1 MFQKHPVFPS
11 SSYLWKMVVCKFF
24 LQGNCKY
31 GTYCNFEH
39 QIPGKYSYTNYDNTQ
54 KSTSIL
60 RQSTFG
66 TQNAST
72 VTPNSE
78 NNPLTMIKLVA
89 QDMLTWEKGGQ
100 WLLSYYAPFKGKPSF
115 PGFEDYSPEEI
126 RFGLYEAVKAGTLET
141 YQLQEL
147 MQNAAVK
154 VKALQNPSGEIMSVL
169 QGLHI
174 TPIVNTEVYGQNSNG
189 NIFGS
194 SGGTLVQTGGS
205 SSVFGQQQSN
215 VFAQSSNIFSSTA
228 APQGQN
234 ENIFGAAANTQN
246 NVFAPST
253 NIFASNPQPTFV
265 PQPQQSANIFSQNSS
280 TSNIFSSPTETTNMF
295 PTSTPQPNNVFGT
308 PNNANSVANQS
319 PMKLQLVSGAQN
331 APPSYSATIFGSVAS
346 NQPTTP
352 FGLNSSTSQVNTA
365 IYSKPEELT
374 KEEIQWFESVDLDI
388 YNIPDKPPT
397 YEMCFAK

>member
-1 MFQKHPVFPS
+1 
-11 SSYLWKMVVCKFF
+11 MVVCKFF

-60 RQSTFG
+60 RQSTFS
-66 TQNAST
+66 TQNASNT
-72 VTPNSE
+72 TPNSE

-126 RFGLYEAVKAGTLET
+126 RFGLYEAAKAGTLDT

-154 VKALQNPSGEIMSVL
+154 VKALQNPSGEIISVL
-169 QGLHI
+169 QGFHI
-174 TPIVNTEVYGQNSNG
+174 APIVNTEVYGQNSSG

-194 SGGTLVQTGGS
+194 SGGALVQTGGS
-205 SSVFGQQQSN
+205 SSVFGQQQNN

-228 APQGQN
+228 APQGQSQ
-234 ENIFGAAANTQN
+234 NIFGAAANTQN
-246 NVFAPST
+246 NVFTPST
-253 NIFASNPQPTFV
+253 NIFSSNPQPAFV
-265 PQPQQSANIFSQNSS
+265 PQPQQSANIFAQPPSS
-280 TSNIFSSPTETTNMF
+280 NNIFSSPTQTTNMF
-295 PTSTPQPNNVFGT
+295 PISNQQPNNVFGT
-308 PNNANSVANQS
+308 SNNPNSVANS
-319 PMKLQLVSGAQN
+319 PSIKLQLTSGAQN
-331 APPSYSATIFGSVAS
+331 APPSYSATIFGGVAP

-352 FGLNSSTSQVNTA
+352 FGLNSSTSHVNTA

-374 KEEIQWFESVDLDI
+374 KEEIQWFESGDLDI
-388 YNIPDKPPT
+388 YNIPEKPPT